1 MNSEPKKTIR
11 FAEFEI
17 DAKKRRLLRE
27 GKPLALN
34 AKAFDVLVF
43 LAENA
48 GRILSKEEI
57 MNAVW
62 ENQFVEEAN
71 LAVQIS
77 ALRKALGERT
87 DEPRLLATIPGKGYE
102 FIADIQNGDEDANI
116 ESRQTERVV
125 FDEKIEEAQIA
136 DAKQFAKRKPQNR
149 KAVFALAGLALLI
162 LGGFVG
168 FRYFNDAPKTP
179 INSLAVLPF
188 VSQNNDANTEYL
200 SDGLAESVIYSLSQI
215 SELRVMSRNSSFRYK
230 GKETDAKT
238 ISGELNVQAIL
249 TGRIVQ
255 FGDTLSVSVELVSA
269 SDNSVIWGERFARQ
283 MSDVEK
289 LQTDIAQVTLQ
300 KLRLK
305 LSGADEQRLK
315 KPQTENSEAYQLY
328 LTGRYHLNRLT
339 DDGFLK
345 GREYFQQAIDKDP
358 NYALAYAGL
367 ADSYNMLSGWNALP
381 PKEGFPK
388 ARVAATKALELDDE
402 LAEAHNALGTVKHFY
417 DWDWQGAE
425 REFRRAIEI
434 NPNYADAHQM
444 YSFYLSAMGRFDEAL
459 AEMRRAQ
466 ELDPLSLVKIA
477 GIGEILYF
485 QHQSDQAIGQYQ
497 KALEMDTNSGFA
509 HWAIGNAYVNKGMYK
524 EAITE
529 YQKAI
534 PLSGDSPDEPASL
547 GYAYALSGKRQEA
560 LQIVDDLKRRSK
572 QSYIS
577 PTLIAIVYA
586 GLGEKE
592 QAFEWLDKAY
602 NGQDSNLVY
611 LKVDPMFDSL
621 RSDPRYADL
630 LRRVGLP

>member
-1 MNSEPKKTIR
+1 
-11 FAEFEI
+11 
-17 DAKKRRLLRE
+17 
-27 GKPLALN
+27 
-34 AKAFDVLVF
+34 
-43 LAENA
+43 
-48 GRILSKEEI
+48 
-57 MNAVW
+57 
-62 ENQFVEEAN
+62 
-71 LAVQIS
+71 
-77 ALRKALGERT
+77 
-87 DEPRLLATIPGKGYE
+87 
-102 FIADIQNGDEDANI
+102 
-116 ESRQTERVV
+116 
-125 FDEKIEEAQIA
+125 
-136 DAKQFAKRKPQNR
+136 
-149 KAVFALAGLALLI
+149 
-162 LGGFVG
+162 
-168 FRYFNDAPKTP
+168 
-179 INSLAVLPF
+179 VLPF
-188 VSQNNDANTEYL
+188 VNQNNDANTEYL

-215 SELRVMSRNSSFRYK
+215 PELRVMSRNSSFRYK
-230 GKETDAKT
+230 GKETDAKA
-238 ISGELNVQAIL
+238 IGGELNVQAIL

-269 SDNSVIWGERFARQ
+269 NDNSVIWGERFTRK
-283 MSDVEK
+283 MSEVEK
-289 LQTDIAQVTLQ
+289 LQTDIAQLTLQ

-345 GREYFQQAIDKDP
+345 GREYFGQAIDKDP
-358 NYALAYAGL
+358 NYALAYVGL

-402 LAEAHNALGTVKHFY
+402 LAGAHTALGTVKLFY

-444 YSFYLSAMGRFDEAL
+444 YSFYLSATGRFDEAM
-459 AEMRRAQ
+459 AEMKRAQ

-485 QHQSDQAIGQYQ
+485 QHQSDQAIEQYQ
-497 KALEMDTNSGFA
+497 KALQMDTNSGFA
-509 HWAIGNAYVNKGMYK
+509 HWAIGNAYVNKGMYQ
-524 EAITE
+524 EAIAE

-534 PLSGDSPDEPASL
+534 HLSGDSPDELASL

-560 LQIVDDLKRRSK
+560 FQIVDDLKQRSK
-572 QSYIS
+572 RSYIS
-577 PTLIAIVYA
+577 PTLIAVVYA

-602 NGQDSNLVY
+602 NGQNSNLVY

-630 LRRVGLP
+630 LRRVGLL

>member
-11 FAEFEI
+11 FAEFEL
-17 DAKKRRLLRE
+17 DANKRRLLRE

-48 GRILSKEEI
+48 GRVVLKEEVL
-57 MNAVW
+57 NAVW

-87 DEPRLLATIPGKGYE
+87 DAPRFLVTIPGKGYE
-102 FIADIQNGDEDANI
+102 FIADIQNGDEDVSIA
-116 ESRQTERVV
+116 SRQTGRVV
-125 FDEKIEEAQIA
+125 IDEKIEETQIA
-136 DAKQFAKRKPQNR
+136 DAKQFAKRKPQIR
-149 KAVFALAGLALLI
+149 KAVFAFVGLALLVLI
-162 LGGFVG
+162 GFVG

-188 VSQNNDANTEYL
+188 VNQNNDANTEYL

-215 SELRVMSRNSSFRYK
+215 SELRVMSGNSSFRYK

-238 ISGELNVQAIL
+238 IGGELNVQAIL

-305 LSGADEQRLK
+305 LSGANEQRFK

-328 LTGRYHLNRLT
+328 LTGRYHLNRFT

-358 NYALAYAGL
+358 NYALAYVGL
-367 ADSYNMLSGWNALP
+367 ADSYNRLSGWNALS

-388 ARVAATKALELDDE
+388 ARVAAAKALELDDE
-402 LAEAHNALGTVKHFY
+402 LAEAHTALGTVKLFY

-434 NPNYADAHQM
+434 NPSYADAHQM
-444 YSFYLSAMGRFDEAL
+444 YSFYLSATGRFDEAL

-466 ELDPLSLVKIA
+466 ELDPLSLEKIA
-477 GIGEILYF
+477 GAGDILRY
-485 QHQSDQAIGQYQ
+485 QRQYDQAIEQYQ
-497 KALEMDTNSGFA
+497 KALEMDSNSGFA
-509 HWAIGNAYVNKGMYK
+509 HWAMGNAYVNKGMYQ
-524 EAITE
+524 EAIAE

-547 GYAYALSGKRQEA
+547 GYAYALSGRRQEA
-560 LQIVDDLKRRSK
+560 LQIIDDLKWQSK
-572 QSYIS
+572 RSYIS
-577 PTLIAIVYA
+577 PTLIAIVYT

-592 QAFEWLDKAY
+592 QAFKWLDKAY

-611 LKVDPMFDSL
+611 LKVDPMFDNL

>member
-1 MNSEPKKTIR
+1 
-11 FAEFEI
+11 
-17 DAKKRRLLRE
+17 
-27 GKPLALN
+27 
-34 AKAFDVLVF
+34 
-43 LAENA
+43 
-48 GRILSKEEI
+48 
-57 MNAVW
+57 
-62 ENQFVEEAN
+62 
-71 LAVQIS
+71 
-77 ALRKALGERT
+77 
-87 DEPRLLATIPGKGYE
+87 
-102 FIADIQNGDEDANI
+102 
-116 ESRQTERVV
+116 
-125 FDEKIEEAQIA
+125 
-136 DAKQFAKRKPQNR
+136 
-149 KAVFALAGLALLI
+149 
-162 LGGFVG
+162 
-168 FRYFNDAPKTP
+168 
-179 INSLAVLPF
+179 
-188 VSQNNDANTEYL
+188 
-200 SDGLAESVIYSLSQI
+200 
-215 SELRVMSRNSSFRYK
+215 MSRNSSFRYK

-238 ISGELNVQAIL
+238 IGSELNVQAIL

-255 FGDTLSVSVELVSA
+255 FGDTLSVSVDLVSA
-269 SDNSVIWGERFARQ
+269 NDNSVIWGERFTRQ

-305 LSGADEQRLK
+305 LYGADEQRFK

-345 GREYFQQAIDKDP
+345 GREYFGQAIDKDP

-459 AEMRRAQ
+459 AEMKRAQ

-485 QHQSDQAIGQYQ
+485 QHQSDQAIEQYQ
-497 KALEMDTNSGFA
+497 KALQMDTNSGFA
-509 HWAIGNAYVNKGMYK
+509 HWAIGNAYVNKGMYQ
-524 EAITE
+524 EAIAE

-534 PLSGDSPDEPASL
+534 PLSGDSPDELASL

-560 LQIVDDLKRRSK
+560 FQIVDDLKQRSK
-572 QSYIS
+572 QNYIS
-577 PTLIAIVYA
+577 PTLIAVVYA

-621 RSDPRYADL
+621 RSDPRFADL

>member
-1 MNSEPKKTIR
+1 MNSEPKKTIH
-11 FAEFEI
+11 FAEFEL
-17 DAKKRRLLRE
+17 DASKRRLLRE
-27 GKPLALN
+27 GKPLMLKG
-34 AKAFDVLVF
+34 KAFDMLVF

-48 GRILSKEEI
+48 GRVVSKEEI

-71 LAVQIS
+71 LTVQIS
-77 ALRKALGERT
+77 ALRKALGE
-87 DEPRLLATIPGKGYE
+87 DKDVPRLLVTIPGKGYE
-102 FIADIQNGDEDANI
+102 FIADIQNGDEDISI
-116 ESRQTERVV
+116 ESRQTGRVV
-125 FDEKIEEAQIA
+125 IDEEIEETRITE
-136 DAKQFAKRKPQNR
+136 AKQFTKRKLQNR
-149 KAVFALAGLALLI
+149 QAVFALAGLALLI
-162 LGGFVG
+162 TVGVVG
-168 FRYFNDAPKTP
+168 FRYFNDPPKTP

-188 VSQNNDANTEYL
+188 VNQNNDINTEYL

-215 SELRVMSRNSSFRYK
+215 PELRVMSRNSSFRYK

-238 ISGELNVQAIL
+238 IGSELNVQAIL

-255 FGDTLSVSVELVSA
+255 FGDTLSVSVDLVSA
-269 SDNSVIWGERFARQ
+269 NDNSVIWGERFTRQ
-283 MSDVEK
+283 MSDVEN

-345 GREYFQQAIDKDP
+345 GREYFGQAIDKDP
-358 NYALAYAGL
+358 NYALAYVGL

-402 LAEAHNALGTVKHFY
+402 LAEAHTALGTVKLFY

-434 NPNYADAHQM
+434 NPSYADAHQM
-444 YSFYLSAMGRFDEAL
+444 YSFYLSATGRFDEAL

-466 ELDPLSLVKIA
+466 ELEPFSLVKIA

-485 QHQSDQAIGQYQ
+485 QHQYDQAIEQYQ
-497 KALEMDTNSGFA
+497 KALEMDPNSGFA
-509 HWAIGNAYVNKGMYK
+509 HWAIGNAYVNKG
-524 EAITE
+524 I
-529 YQKAI
+529 
-534 PLSGDSPDEPASL
+534 
-547 GYAYALSGKRQEA
+547 
-560 LQIVDDLKRRSK
+560 
-572 QSYIS
+572 IS
-577 PTLIAIVYA
+577 VQL
-586 GLGEKE
+586 
-592 QAFEWLDKAY
+592 
-602 NGQDSNLVY
+602 
-611 LKVDPMFDSL
+611 
-621 RSDPRYADL
+621 
-630 LRRVGLP
+630 